1 MFIIPQKSVFHLFS
15 QESITLSLESQ
26 TEKVASLLVD
36 YKLQLA
42 EAYSSPGLVASSKLV
57 VANLSC
63 AELGTDQ
70 PQLFLSNFETNSLRL
85 GFRGRARTEV
95 KRRMEKMTPQNS
107 FGLSASD
114 QQIAKLF
121 IVICYLFSDMAMD
134 NPPCPSRK

>member
-1 MFIIPQKSVFHLFS
+1 MFIISQKSVFHLFS
-15 QESITLSLESQ
+15 QESISLSFESE

-36 YKLQLA
+36 YKLQLT

-70 PQLFLSNFETNSLRL
+70 PQLFLSNFEANSLRL

-107 FGLSASD
+107 LGLPASD
-114 QQIAKLF
+114 QQIA
-121 IVICYLFSDMAMD
+121 
-134 NPPCPSRK
+134 